1 MTATATV
8 KPEPDR
14 LEQLLADLEGKYHKP
29 DPNNIALSAQRFE
42 NILNSII
49 VPFVGLNAVLI
60 SGVVLHKHYPNHRL
74 PLFLC
79 NLAAAIIVAA
89 WMYFRRSQPQPFPI
103 LFFSAVPTFLLA
115 AFLTMPSPKVAML
128 LALVVSYGFGAL
140 VYSLRIPQGAV
151 PIYVIYLPALLSNL
165 QPDQDYRIATELL
178 TLIPLGILFILR
190 RFRMATSAVVLSAV
204 IIASYENSESR
215 GLTALI
221 ILLFLLVVLGIWYE
235 IRIPK
240 EDYSPLRAI
249 LDQGLL
255 VMLLYAAFYSFGS
268 WSHDTLTW
276 TWAAAVTAYEAI
288 QSWREKLTYPTRI
301 AVAAIVLTIAL
312 WSTEKPLPA
321 FLSIGSSLL
330 IAALMNL
337 ASLRLLS
344 SLLSNLS
351 VPLLLPGAWKIYKLG
366 DGSLSA
372 SVIVLGFLTTAAGL
386 LIARRPPLPAP
397 RPWWHGFIRKNHLDW
412 SKNLILIVCGTI
424 LKFPLAAFAFNIF
437 RSCFLWL
444 RYFKGKSGQFGLS
457 DIFYAVAHSYGAL
470 IWSRQLQLLAA
481 ARNASL
487 NTQLT
492 LATAV
497 WVLWGLALFSS
508 GIRHRTV
515 YQRFVGLAFMIT
527 PWVLYYPSINKEN
540 VAAALVSMVV
550 GGAFWV
556 VAVLRE
562 FRKDDAT
569 QQDEESKE
577 ESSTVNREG

>member
-1 MTATATV
+1 MTATPTV

-14 LEQLLADLEGKYHKP
+14 LEQLLADLERKYQKP
-29 DPNNIALSAQRFE
+29 DPNVIALGAQRFE

-49 VPFVGLNAVLI
+49 VPFVGLNAFLI
-60 SGVVLHKHYPNHRL
+60 SGVVLHEQYPNHRL
-74 PLFLC
+74 TLFLG
-79 NLAAAIIVAA
+79 NLAAAVIVAA

-115 AFLTMPSPKVAML
+115 AFLTIRSPKVAML
-128 LALVVSYGFGAL
+128 LALVVSYGLGAL

-151 PIYVIYLPALLSNL
+151 PIYVIYLPALLFNL
-165 QPDQDYRIATELL
+165 QPGQDYRIATEFL
-178 TLIPLGILFILR
+178 TLIPLGIFFIR
-190 RFRMATSAVVLSAV
+190 RRLRMATSAVVLSAV
-204 IIASYENSESR
+204 ITASLENSESR
-215 GLTALI
+215 GLAALI
-221 ILLFLLVVLGIWYE
+221 IFLFLLVVLGIWYE

-240 EDYSPLRAI
+240 VDYSPLRAI

-255 VMLLYAAFYSFGS
+255 VILIYAAFYSFGS
-268 WSHDTLTW
+268 WSHDTVTW
-276 TWAAAVTAYEAI
+276 TWAAAVTAYEAV

-312 WSTEKPLPA
+312 WATEKSVPASLP
-321 FLSIGSSLL
+321 IGGSLL

-337 ASLRLLS
+337 AALRLLS

-351 VPLLLPGAWKIYKLG
+351 VLLLLPGAWKIYHVG

-372 SVIVLGFLTTAAGL
+372 TVIVLGFLSTAAGL
-386 LIARRPPLPAP
+386 LIARRPPLPPP

-412 SKNLILIVCGTI
+412 SKNLVLMVCGTI
-424 LKFPLAAFAFNIF
+424 LKFPLAAFVFNIF

-470 IWSRQLQLLAA
+470 IWSHQLQLLAA

-492 LATAV
+492 LATSV
-497 WVLWGLALFSS
+497 WVLWGLVLFSS

-515 YQRFVGLAFMIT
+515 YPRFVGLAFMIS
-527 PWVLYYPSINKEN
+527 PWILYYPSINEEN
-540 VAAALVSMVV
+540 APAALVSMVV

-562 FRKDDAT
+562 YRKDGAPER
-569 QQDEESKE
+569 DEESKE
-577 ESSTVNREG
+577 ESSTVSREG